1 MPRGKPSPKLAI
13 TVDPDVHERVVDA
26 AAEDGVSV
34 SAWMTTAARRALLV
48 RDGLT
53 AVAEW
58 EALRG
63 PLTDAEMAAART
75 RVTAQLT
82 ATGRGSGRR
91 RPA

>member
-13 TVDPDVHERVVDA
+13 TVDPDVHERVLTA

-48 RDGLT
+48 RDGLA

-58 EALRG
+58 EAEQG
-63 PLTDAEMAAART
+63 ALTESELVAARE
-75 RVTAQLT
+75 RVPAQLRSR
-82 ATGRGSGRR
+82 APRPHR

>member
-13 TVDPDVHERVVDA
+13 TVDRDVHEKVLTA

-48 RDGLT
+48 RDGLA

-58 EALRG
+58 EAEQGAFTESELV
-63 PLTDAEMAAART
+63 AARE
-75 RVTAQLT
+75 RVAAQLRSR
-82 ATGRGSGRR
+82 APRSRR

>member
-13 TVDPDVHERVVDA
+13 TVDPDVHARVMEA

-34 SAWMTTAARRALLV
+34 SAWMTAAARRELLV
-48 RDGLT
+48 RDGLA

-58 EALRG
+58 EAEHG
-63 PLTDAEMAAART
+63 TFSEAELAAARARVGRELAARPT
-75 RVTAQLT
+75 R
-82 ATGRGSGRR
+82 SRR

>member
-13 TVDPDVHERVVDA
+13 TVDPDVHAKVMEA

-34 SAWMTTAARRALLV
+34 SAWMTAAARRELLV
-48 RDGLT
+48 RDGLA

-58 EALRG
+58 EAEHG
-63 PLTDAEMAAART
+63 AFSEAELAAARVQVARELSGAPT
-75 RVTAQLT
+75 R
-82 ATGRGSGRR
+82 SRR